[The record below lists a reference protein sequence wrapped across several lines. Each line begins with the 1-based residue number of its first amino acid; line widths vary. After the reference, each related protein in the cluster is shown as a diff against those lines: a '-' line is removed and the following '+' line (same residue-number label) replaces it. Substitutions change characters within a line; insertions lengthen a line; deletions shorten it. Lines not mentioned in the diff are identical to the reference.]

1 VFLNQ
6 SPNYLFYQA
15 ETPFFAEGNWYFPVL
30 RQDYDTTEDNMVI
43 LDATSQRY
51 LAQAQDEMSTFGA
64 RYARMIVISQE
75 AFFGPDQ
82 KISLFKYPISHMLLL
97 PPLFEHN
104 KTMVPI
110 PDLILPIAMSMISM
124 AFTGATQKLINGRH

>member
-1 VFLNQ
+1 
-6 SPNYLFYQA
+6 
-15 ETPFFAEGNWYFPVL
+15 
-30 RQDYDTTEDNMVI
+30 
-43 LDATSQRY
+43 
-51 LAQAQDEMSTFGA
+51 MSTFGA

-97 PPLFEHN
+97 PPFFKHN
-104 KTMVPI
+104 ETTVPI

-124 AFTGATQKLINGRH
+124 ALTGASHKLINGQL